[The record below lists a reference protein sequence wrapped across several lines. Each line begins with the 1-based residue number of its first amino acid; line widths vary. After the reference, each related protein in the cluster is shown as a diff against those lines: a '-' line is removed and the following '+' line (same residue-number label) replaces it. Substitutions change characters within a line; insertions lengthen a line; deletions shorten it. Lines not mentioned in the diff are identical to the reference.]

1 MKTLEQLY
9 NWFFLDTTC
18 ANAKITNCNKFLWVA
33 PIEKVDTYKTLEI
46 EKNNFAFAEKNGNWE
61 IEYFHG
67 LKNFLWIEK
76 SDFPPIFIFDN
87 HNHAPV
93 FRYYCTKKSNKT
105 SPTLIH
111 IDQHSDCRENKEN
124 LELWNYEYNL
134 EKVFC
139 FFNEKC
145 NVGNFIPPT
154 IESGIISNQIQVRS
168 TTALKNLKINK
179 NQNFILDIDLDFC
192 LNWID
197 RKQIDKESVKLLKDK
212 FDKISGS
219 ALCITIATSP
229 YFLDQKFA
237 KKIIEELLN
246 K

>member
-1 MKTLEQLY
+1 MKTIEQLY
-9 NWFFLDTTC
+9 KWFYLGKES
-18 ANAKITNCNKFLWVA
+18 ANSQISNCSNPLRVA
-33 PIEKVDTYKTLEI
+33 PIKKTNNYEMLEI
-46 EKNNFAFAEKNGNWE
+46 DYEHFTFAEKNKNSK

-67 LKNFLWIEK
+67 LKNFLRIENAK
-76 SDFPPIFIFDN
+76 LPPIFIFDN

-93 FRYYCTKKSNKT
+93 FRYYYIFNKKIKNVE
-105 SPTLIH
+105 LIH
-111 IDQHSDCRENKEN
+111 IDQHSDCWGNKEN

-145 NVGNFIPPT
+145 NVGNFIPPA
-154 IESGIISNQIQVRS
+154 IESEIISNQIQIRS

-197 RKQIDKESVKLLKDK
+197 RTQINKESINLLKDK
-212 FDKISGS
+212 FDEIWKLAS
-219 ALCITIATSP
+219 CTTIATSP
-229 YFLDQKFA
+229 FFLDQNLA
-237 KKIIEELLN
+237 IEII
-246 K
+246 KTIVS

>member
-1 MKTLEQLY
+1 MKTIEQLY
-9 NWFFLDTTC
+9 NWFFLDITC

-46 EKNNFAFAEKNGNWE
+46 EKDNFAFAEKNGNWE

-76 SDFPPIFIFDN
+76 SDFSPIFIFDN

-93 FRYYCTKKSNKT
+93 FRYYCSKKSNKI

-111 IDQHSDCRENKEN
+111 IDQHSDCWDNKEN

-134 EKVFC
+134 EKVFH
-139 FFNEKC
+139 FYNEKC
-145 NVGNFIPPT
+145 NVGNFIPP
-154 IESGIISNQIQVRS
+154 SLKSWIISDQIQIRS
-168 TTALKNLKINK
+168 IAALQNLEIEK

-192 LNWID
+192 LDWID
-197 RKQIDKESVKLLKDK
+197 RNKVNWESVNLLKKK
-212 FDKISGS
+212 FDEFWKN

-229 YFLDQKFA
+229 YFLNQELA
-237 KKIIEELLN
+237 VKIVEELLT

>member
-18 ANAKITNCNKFLWVA
+18 ANAKITNCNKFLRVA

-46 EKNNFAFAEKNGNWE
+46 EKDNFAFSEKNGNWE

-67 LKNFLWIEK
+67 LKDFLRIEK
-76 SDFPPIFIFDN
+76 SDFSPIFIFDN

-111 IDQHSDCRENKEN
+111 IDQHSDCWGNKEN

-145 NVGNFIPPT
+145 NVGNFIPPA
-154 IESGIISNQIQVRS
+154 IKSGIIWNQIQIRS
-168 TTALKNLKINK
+168 STALKNLKIDK

-192 LNWID
+192 LSWID

-229 YFLDQKFA
+229 YFLDQEIA

>member
-18 ANAKITNCNKFLWVA
+18 TNARITNCDKFLRVA
-33 PIEKVDTYKTLEI
+33 PIKKTNHYEEIKI
-46 EKNNFAFAEKNGNWE
+46 EKDNFAFAEKNWNWE

-67 LKNFLWIEK
+67 LKNFLRIEK
-76 SDFPPIFIFDN
+76 SNLPEIFIFDN

-93 FRYYCTKKSNKT
+93 FRYYCIQKST
-105 SPTLIH
+105 SNSSTLIH
-111 IDQHSDCRENKEN
+111 IDQHSDCWENKET
-124 LELWNYEYNL
+124 LELNSKEDNI
-134 EKVFC
+134 EKVFH
-139 FFNEKC
+139 FYNKQC
-145 NVGNFIPPT
+145 NVGNFIPP
-154 IESGIISNQIQVRS
+154 SLKSWIISGQIQIRS
-168 TTALKNLKINK
+168 TSALQNLEIEINH
-179 NQNFILDIDLDFC
+179 NFILDIDLDFC

-229 YFLDQKFA
+229 YFLDQEIA